1 MTTKDAEIIKLFF
14 GRDESALTEL
24 SSEYGGYCQK
34 IAANILGVRE
44 DAEECV
50 NDAFLTAWN
59 TIPPNRPEK
68 LSAYLGK
75 IVRNNAIN
83 RAEKNNA
90 LKRGGGNSDAVLE
103 ELEEI
108 VSSSSSVEQSVDEKA
123 LMEEINRF
131 LYSLSPQKR
140 KMFVGRYFYCRS
152 VGDIAARQ
160 GISENSVSVTLNR
173 IRKKLRTH
181 LEKKGYLQ

>member
-1 MTTKDAEIIKLFF
+1 METKDAEIIKLLF

-24 SSEYGGYCQK
+24 KKGYGSYCQK
-34 IAANILGVRE
+34 IAVNILGVRE

-50 NDAFLTAWN
+50 NDAFLSAWN

-90 LKRGGGNSDAVLE
+90 LKRGGGSSDAVLE
-103 ELEEI
+103 ELDEI
-108 VSSSSSVEQSVDEKA
+108 VSSCSSVEQSFDEKV
-123 LMEEINRF
+123 LMEEINKF
-131 LYSLSPQKR
+131 LHSLSPKMR

-152 VGDIAARQ
+152 IGDIAARQ
-160 GISENSVSVTLNR
+160 GTSENSVSVTLNR
-173 IRKKLRTH
+173 IRKKLKAH
-181 LEKKGYLQ
+181 LEKKGY